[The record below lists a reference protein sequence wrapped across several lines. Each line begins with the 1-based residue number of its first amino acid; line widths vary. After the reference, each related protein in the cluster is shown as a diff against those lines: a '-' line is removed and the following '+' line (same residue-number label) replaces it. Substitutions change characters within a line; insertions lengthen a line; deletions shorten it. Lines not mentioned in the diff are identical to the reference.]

1 MNTKAISVQTTC
13 IGYLE
18 RRTVGNFARS
28 AQEVCVVKCR
38 VIVTSIEKGSIVFV
52 DWTVAR
58 GNLVIRESNRIQT
71 FTLLKCLSIPVR
83 IFS

>member
-1 MNTKAISVQTTC
+1 MNTKEISVQTTC

-58 GNLVIRESNRIQT
+58 GNLVKDTVLSGSQT
-71 FTLLKCLSIPVR
+71 EYRLLHSLNVFLYR
-83 IFS
+83 